1 MVGDHLQ
8 ISSMV
13 RTVST
18 PEGAVL
24 LQLDRGMYRSL
35 NATGRSIWNAI
46 DEGSTVDEIIARLSA
61 RYPAIPG
68 ERITADVH
76 TFIANLQAR
85 GLVEEKA

>member
-1 MVGDHLQ
+1 MDGDHLQ

-46 DEGSTVDEIIARLSA
+46 DEGATLDEIVARLCD
-61 RYPAIPG
+61 RYPAIPR

-85 GLVEEKA
+85 GLVEVKA